1 MQSNNKKFLTVFAVF
16 DDNTQYKLNM
26 LKQIISHNNIVGN
39 MITDIPFHISLGSY
53 PLDMKEELINKIKE
67 IATIENSFEINLQ
80 KIQHFDNKVL
90 FVKPRKNDN
99 LIELQKNFDNN
110 FADKYKFYPHV
121 TLFCGDKKQVK
132 IVKRL
137 IKNVFESF
145 TGYITSLYIGEFY
158 PTQIIYHE
166 ELQSNQQNI
175 LQ

>member
-1 MQSNNKKFLTVFAVF
+1 MESNNKKFLTVFAVF
-16 DDNTQYKLNM
+16 DDNTQYKLNA
-26 LKQIISHNNIVGN
+26 LQKIISDNNIIGN
-39 MITDIPFHISLGSY
+39 MTTDIPFHISLGSY
-53 PLDMKEELINKIKE
+53 PLDMKEELINKIKA
-67 IATIENSFEINLQ
+67 IASFENSFEKKKK

-90 FVKPRKNDN
+90 FVKPRKNNN
-99 LIELQKNFDNN
+99 LIKLQKNFDNN
-110 FADKYKFYPHV
+110 FADGYKFYPHI

-132 IVKRL
+132 IVKQL

-145 TGYITSLYIGEFY
+145 TGSITSLYLGEFY

>member
-1 MQSNNKKFLTVFAVF
+1 
-16 DDNTQYKLNM
+16 
-26 LKQIISHNNIVGN
+26 
-39 MITDIPFHISLGSY
+39 
-53 PLDMKEELINKIKE
+53 MKEELINKIKS
-67 IATIENSFEINLQ
+67 ITSVENSFEINIQ

-110 FADKYKFYPHV
+110 FADGYNFYPHV

-158 PTQIIYHE
+158 TTQIIYHE

>member
-121 TLFCGDKKQVK
+121 TLFCGVK
-132 IVKRL
+132 ILKRL

>member
-1 MQSNNKKFLTVFAVF
+1 MESNNKKFLTVFAVF
-16 DDNTQYKLNM
+16 DDNTQYKLNA
-26 LKQIISHNNIVGN
+26 LQKIISDNNIGN
-39 MITDIPFHISLGSY
+39 MTTDIPFHISLGSY
-53 PLDMKEELINKIKE
+53 PLDMKEELINKIKA
-67 IATIENSFEINLQ
+67 IASIENSFEINLQ

-90 FVKPRKNDN
+90 FVKPRKNYN
-99 LIELQKNFDNN
+99 LRELQKNFDNN
-110 FADKYKFYPHV
+110 FADGYKFYPHI
-121 TLFCGDKKQVK
+121 TLFCGNKKQVK

-145 TGYITSLYIGEFY
+145 TGSITSLYLGEFY

>member
-39 MITDIPFHISLGSY
+39 MITDIPFHISLWSY
-53 PLDMKEELINKIKE
+53 PLNMKEELINKIKE

-166 ELQSNQQNI
+166 ELQSHQQNI